1 MMKKTIRMTLSLVLV
16 LVLGATMLV
25 ACNKDKGE
33 ETPETHTYSTTWS
46 HDASEHWHQ
55 CTQEG
60 HTDVADK
67 AAHTYDND
75 ADTTCNVCG
84 YVRAAH
90 THAASAEW
98 SKDATNHWHECTV
111 SGCNEQLDK
120 AAHTWD
126 EGTVTTKATFT
137 SDGEK
142 TYTCTVC
149 EKTKTETVTMEYIDV
164 NFVKSDAEVQTKVR
178 FTVAEAGTYYFRYEV
193 QDCGFANGYYW
204 INMNKVDGTLQQTDT
219 NHAQAK
225 IYDANKQL
233 VKEGLQT
240 QAAGQF
246 MAVSDEDA
254 QTRKGLMDNGVK
266 YLEMPFVTP
275 GEYEMIVTHFAGNNF
290 TALDYSNGT
299 FSKTNVTWW
308 DNTYKYCSITLT
320 DDILN
325 GDIDYGQ
332 DVQLNA
338 SPATGLTW
346 QFVDADGNPV
356 EKKDGDTDTYYS
368 TPAAGTYY
376 IVIYSATKQ
385 TGVTVSASLC

>member
-1 MMKKTIRMTLSLVLV
+1 MMKKRLLTIILSLVAV
-16 LVLGATMLV
+16 LCLTFALSACGEKKTECEKNGHSFSTEWLNDAT
-25 ACNKDKGE
+25 D
-33 ETPETHTYSTTWS
+33 
-46 HDASEHWHQ
+46 HWHK
-55 CTQEG
+55 CANCNE
-60 HTDVADK
+60 VSDK
-67 AAHTYDND
+67 AAHVYDND
-75 ADTTCNVCG
+75 VDATCNTCG
-84 YVRAAH
+84 YERAAH
-90 THAASAEW
+90 TAHTAGTVWEN
-98 SKDATNHWHECTV
+98 DETNHWRECTA
-111 SGCNEQLDK
+111 SGCEEKLDT
-120 AAHTWD
+120 AAHTWNAG
-126 EGTVTTKATFT
+126 EITTPATFT
-137 SDGEK
+137 SDGVK

-149 EKTKTETVTMEYIDV
+149 EKAKTETVTMEYIDV

-240 QAAGQF
+240 QGAGQF
-246 MAVSDEDA
+246 MAVRDEDDT

-275 GEYEMIVTHFAGNNF
+275 GEYEMIVTHYAGF
-290 TALDYSNGT
+290 TALDYSDGS
-299 FSKTNVTWW
+299 FSKTNVTLW
-308 DNTYKYCSITLT
+308 DNTYKYYSITLT
-320 DDILN
+320 DDILH
-325 GDIDYGQ
+325 GDKNYGQ
-332 DVQLNA
+332 DLQLNA

-356 EKKDGDTDTYYS
+356 EKKEGDTDTYYS

>member
-1 MMKKTIRMTLSLVLV
+1 MKKTIRMILSLVLV
-16 LVLGATMLV
+16 LVLGVALLV
-25 ACNKDKGE
+25 ACNNKGGE
-33 ETPETHTYSTTWS
+33 EPETHTYSATWS
-46 HDASEHWHQ
+46 NDASEHWHQ
-55 CTQEG
+55 CTQDG

-67 AAHTYDND
+67 AAHTWN
-75 ADTTCNVCG
+75 
-84 YVRAAH
+84 
-90 THAASAEW
+90 
-98 SKDATNHWHECTV
+98 
-111 SGCNEQLDK
+111 
-120 AAHTWD
+120 
-126 EGTVTTKATFT
+126 EGTITTEATFT
-137 SDGEK
+137 RDGEK

-149 EKTKTETVTMEYIDV
+149 QKTKKETVTMEYIDV

-178 FTVAEAGTYYFRYEV
+178 FTVAASGTYYFRYEV

-246 MAVSDEDA
+246 MAVCDEDDA

-275 GEYEMIVTHFAGNNF
+275 GEYEMIVTHFAEIDF
-290 TALDYSNGT
+290 TALDYSDGS
-299 FSKTNVTWW
+299 FSKANVTLW
-308 DNTYKYCSITLT
+308 NGSYKYYSITLT
-320 DDILN
+320 DEMLHGTVN
-325 GDIDYGQ
+325 YGQ
-332 DVQLNA
+332 DLQLNA

-346 QFVDADGNPV
+346 QFVDANGNPV
-356 EKKDGDTDTYYS
+356 EKQDGDSDIYYS
-368 TPAAGTYY
+368 SLSAGTYY
-376 IVIYSATKQ
+376 IVIYSETKQ

>member
-1 MMKKTIRMTLSLVLV
+1 MKKRLLTILLSLVA
-16 LVLGATMLV
+16 ATCLTFALS
-25 ACNKDKGE
+25 ACGE
-33 ETPETHTYSTTWS
+33 KKTECEKNGHSFSTEWLN
-46 HDASEHWHQ
+46 DATDHWHK
-55 CTQEG
+55 CANCNE
-60 HTDVADK
+60 VSDK
-67 AAHTYDND
+67 AAHVYDND
-75 ADTTCNVCG
+75 VDATCNTCG
-84 YVRAAH
+84 YERAAH
-90 THAASAEW
+90 TAHTAGTVWEN
-98 SKDATNHWHECTV
+98 DETNHWHVCTA
-111 SGCNEQLDK
+111 SGCEEKLDT
-120 AAHTWD
+120 AAHTWNAG
-126 EGTVTTKATFT
+126 EITTPATFT
-137 SDGEK
+137 SDGVK

-149 EKTKTETVTMEYIDV
+149 EKAKTETVTMEYIDV

-275 GEYEMIVTHFAGNNF
+275 GEYEMIVTHFAEIDF
-290 TALDYSNGT
+290 TALDYSDGS
-299 FSKTNVTWW
+299 FSKTNVTLW
-308 DNTYKYCSITLT
+308 DNSYKYYSITLT
-320 DDILN
+320 DDILH
-325 GDIDYGQ
+325 GDINYGQ
-332 DVQLNA
+332 DLQLNA

-356 EKKDGDTDTYYS
+356 EKKEGDTDTYYS

-385 TGVTVSASLC
+385 TGVTVSARLC

>member
-1 MMKKTIRMTLSLVLV
+1 MMKKTIRMILSLVLV

-33 ETPETHTYSTTWS
+33 ETPETHTYSQTWS
-46 HDASEHWHQ
+46 YDSSEHWHQ
-55 CTQEG
+55 CTLDG

-299 FSKTNVTWW
+299 FSKTNVTLW
-308 DNTYKYCSITLT
+308 DNTYKYYSITLT
-320 DDILN
+320 DDILH
-325 GDIDYGQ
+325 GDYGH
-332 DVQLNA
+332 DLQLDA

>member
-1 MMKKTIRMTLSLVLV
+1 MKKSIRAILSVVFV

-33 ETPETHTYSTTWS
+33 ETPETHTYSQTWS
-46 HDASEHWHQ
+46 YDSSEHWHQ
-55 CTQEG
+55 CTLDG

-84 YVRAAH
+84 YERPAH
-90 THAASAEW
+90 DHAAIAW
-98 SKDATNHWHECTV
+98 SSDATYHWHDCTV
-111 SGCNEQLDK
+111 SGCGEQFDK
-120 AAHTWD
+120 AEHVWD
-126 EGTVTTKATFT
+126 EGTVTTPATFT

-240 QAAGQF
+240 QAPGQF
-246 MAVSDEDA
+246 MAVRDEDA

-290 TALDYSNGT
+290 TALDYSGGS
-299 FSKTNVTWW
+299 FSKTNVTLW
-308 DNTYKYCSITLT
+308 DNTYKYYSITLT
-320 DDILN
+320 DDILH

-332 DVQLNA
+332 DLQLNA

-356 EKKDGDTDTYYS
+356 EKKEGDTDTYYS

>member
-1 MMKKTIRMTLSLVLV
+1 MKKSIRAILSVVFV

-33 ETPETHTYSTTWS
+33 ETPETHTYSQTWS
-46 HDASEHWHQ
+46 YDSSEHWHQ
-55 CTQEG
+55 CTLDG
-60 HTDVADK
+60 HTDVA
-67 AAHTYDND
+67 
-75 ADTTCNVCG
+75 
-84 YVRAAH
+84 
-90 THAASAEW
+90 
-98 SKDATNHWHECTV
+98 
-111 SGCNEQLDK
+111 DK

-240 QAAGQF
+240 QGPGQF
-246 MAVSDEDA
+246 MAVSDENA

-299 FSKTNVTWW
+299 FSKTNVTLW
-308 DNTYKYCSITLT
+308 DNTYKYYSITLT
-320 DDILN
+320 DDILH
-325 GDIDYGQ
+325 GDYGH
-332 DVQLNA
+332 DLQLDA

-356 EKKDGDTDTYYS
+356 EKKEGDTDTYYS

>member
-1 MMKKTIRMTLSLVLV
+1 MKKRLLTILLSLVA
-16 LVLGATMLV
+16 ATCLTFALT
-25 ACNKDKGE
+25 ACGGNKTECEKNGHSFATE
-33 ETPETHTYSTTWS
+33 WLN
-46 HDASEHWHQ
+46 DATDHWHK
-55 CTQEG
+55 CANCNE
-60 HTDVADK
+60 VSDK
-67 AAHTYDND
+67 AAHVYDND
-75 ADTTCNVCG
+75 VDATCNTCG
-84 YVRAAH
+84 YERAAH
-90 THAASAEW
+90 TAHTAGTVWEN
-98 SKDATNHWHECTV
+98 DETNHWHVCTA
-111 SGCNEQLDK
+111 SGCEEKLDT
-120 AAHTWD
+120 AAHTWNAG
-126 EGTVTTKATFT
+126 EITTPATFT
-137 SDGEK
+137 SDGVK

-149 EKTKTETVTMEYIDV
+149 EKAKTETVTMEYIDV

-225 IYDANKQL
+225 IYGANKQL

-275 GEYEMIVTHFAGNNF
+275 GEYEMIVTHFAGNF
-290 TALDYSNGT
+290 TALDYSDGS
-299 FSKTNVTWW
+299 FSKTNVTLW
-308 DNTYKYCSITLT
+308 DNSYKYYSITLT
-320 DDILN
+320 DDILH
-325 GDIDYGQ
+325 GDYGH
-332 DVQLNA
+332 DLQLDA

-356 EKKDGDTDTYYS
+356 EKKEGDTDTYYS

>member
-1 MMKKTIRMTLSLVLV
+1 MKKTIRMILSLVLV
-16 LVLGATMLV
+16 LVLGAALLV
-25 ACNKDKGE
+25 ACNNKGGE
-33 ETPETHTYSTTWS
+33 EPETHTYSATWS
-46 HDASEHWHQ
+46 NDASEHWHQ
-55 CTQEG
+55 CTQDG

-84 YVRAAH
+84 YERPAH
-90 THAASAEW
+90 DHAATAW
-98 SKDATNHWHECTV
+98 SSDATYHWHDCTV
-111 SGCNEQLDK
+111 SGCGEQFDK
-120 AAHTWD
+120 AEHTWN
-126 EGTVTTKATFT
+126 EGTITTDATFT
-137 SDGEK
+137 IDGEK

-149 EKTKTETVTMEYIDV
+149 QKTKTETVTMEYIDV
-164 NFVKSDAEVQTKVR
+164 NFAKSDAEVQTKVR
-178 FTVAEAGTYYFRYEV
+178 FTVTEAGTYYFRYEV

-275 GEYEMIVTHFAGNNF
+275 GEYEMIVTHYAGNCS
-290 TALDYSNGT
+290 TALEYNNGI
-299 FSKTNVTWW
+299 FSKANVVLW
-308 DNTYKYCSITLT
+308 NGSYSYFKLTLT
-320 DDILN
+320 DDILHGIVN
-325 GDIDYGQ
+325 YGQ
-332 DVQLNA
+332 DLQLNA

-356 EKKDGDTDTYYS
+356 EKQDGDNDIYYS
-368 TPAAGTYY
+368 SLSAGTYY
-376 IVIYSATKQ
+376 IVIYSETKQ

>member
-1 MMKKTIRMTLSLVLV
+1 MKKTIRMILSLVLV
-16 LVLGATMLV
+16 LVLGAALLV
-25 ACNKDKGE
+25 ACNNKGGE
-33 ETPETHTYSTTWS
+33 EPETHTYSTTWS
-46 HDASEHWHQ
+46 HDASEHWRQ
-55 CTQEG
+55 CTQDG

-84 YVRAAH
+84 YERPAH
-90 THAASAEW
+90 DHAATAW
-98 SKDATNHWHECTV
+98 SSDATYHWHDCTV
-111 SGCNEQLDK
+111 SGCGEQFDK
-120 AAHTWD
+120 AEHVWD
-126 EGTVTTKATFT
+126 EGTVTTPATFT

-149 EKTKTETVTMEYIDV
+149 QKTKKETVTMEYIDV

-178 FTVAEAGTYYFRYEV
+178 FTVAASGTYYFRYEV

-204 INMNKVDGTLQQTDT
+204 INMKKVDGTLQQTDT

-275 GEYEMIVTHFAGNNF
+275 GEYEMIVTHFAEIDF
-290 TALDYSNGT
+290 TALDYSDGS
-299 FSKTNVTWW
+299 FSKANVTLW
-308 DNTYKYCSITLT
+308 NGSYKYYSITLT
-320 DDILN
+320 DEMLH
-325 GDIDYGQ
+325 GDINYGQ
-332 DVQLNA
+332 DLQLNA

-346 QFVDADGNPV
+346 QFVDANGNPV
-356 EKKDGDTDTYYS
+356 EKQDGDSDIYYS
-368 TPAAGTYY
+368 SLSAGTYY
-376 IVIYSATKQ
+376 IVIYSETKQ

>member
-1 MMKKTIRMTLSLVLV
+1 MKKRLLTILLSLVA
-16 LVLGATMLV
+16 ATCLTFALT
-25 ACNKDKGE
+25 ACGGNKTECEKNGHSFATE
-33 ETPETHTYSTTWS
+33 WLN
-46 HDASEHWHQ
+46 DATDHWHK
-55 CTQEG
+55 CANCNE
-60 HTDVADK
+60 VSDK
-67 AAHTYDND
+67 AAHVYDND
-75 ADTTCNVCG
+75 VDATCNTCG
-84 YVRAAH
+84 YERAAH
-90 THAASAEW
+90 TAHTAGTVWEN
-98 SKDATNHWHECTV
+98 DETNHWHVCTA
-111 SGCNEQLDK
+111 SGCEEKLDT
-120 AAHTWD
+120 AAHTWNAG
-126 EGTVTTKATFT
+126 EITTPATFT
-137 SDGEK
+137 SDGVK

-149 EKTKTETVTMEYIDV
+149 EKAKTETVTMEYIDV

-275 GEYEMIVTHFAGNNF
+275 GEYEMIVTHFAEIDF
-290 TALDYSNGT
+290 TALDYSDGS
-299 FSKTNVTWW
+299 FSKTNVTLW
-308 DNTYKYCSITLT
+308 DNTYKYYSITLT
-320 DDILN
+320 DDILH

-332 DVQLNA
+332 DLQLNA

-356 EKKDGDTDTYYS
+356 EKKEGDTDTYYS

>member
-1 MMKKTIRMTLSLVLV
+1 MKKRLLTILLSLVA
-16 LVLGATMLV
+16 ATCLTFALT
-25 ACNKDKGE
+25 ACGGNKTECEKNGHSFATEWTSD
-33 ETPETHTYSTTWS
+33 TT
-46 HDASEHWHQ
+46 DHWHK
-55 CTQEG
+55 CANCNE
-60 HTDVADK
+60 VSDK
-67 AAHTYDND
+67 AAHVYDND
-75 ADTTCNVCG
+75 VDATCNTCG
-84 YVRAAH
+84 YERAAH
-90 THAASAEW
+90 TAHTAGTVWEN
-98 SKDATNHWHECTV
+98 DETNHWHVCTA
-111 SGCNEQLDK
+111 SGCEEKLDT
-120 AAHTWD
+120 AAHTWNAG
-126 EGTVTTKATFT
+126 EITTPATFT
-137 SDGEK
+137 SDGVK
-142 TYTCTVC
+142 TYTCNVC

-246 MAVSDEDA
+246 MAVSNEDA

-275 GEYEMIVTHFAGNNF
+275 GEYEMIVTHFAEIDF
-290 TALDYSNGT
+290 TALDYSDGS
-299 FSKTNVTWW
+299 FSKTNVTLW
-308 DNTYKYCSITLT
+308 DNTYKYYSITLT
-320 DDILN
+320 DDILH
-325 GDIDYGQ
+325 GDIAYGQ
-332 DVQLNA
+332 DLQLNA

-356 EKKDGDTDTYYS
+356 EKKEGDTDTYYS

>member
-1 MMKKTIRMTLSLVLV
+1 MKKSIRAILSVVFV
-16 LVLGATMLV
+16 LVLGAALLV

-33 ETPETHTYSTTWS
+33 ETPETHTYSQTWLYDS
-46 HDASEHWHQ
+46 SEHWHQ
-55 CTQEG
+55 CTLDG

-67 AAHTYDND
+67 AEHTYDND

-84 YVRAAH
+84 YERPAH
-90 THAASAEW
+90 DHAAIAW
-98 SKDATNHWHECTV
+98 SSDATYHWHDCTV
-111 SGCNEQLDK
+111 SGCGEQFDK
-120 AAHTWD
+120 AEHVWD
-126 EGTVTTKATFT
+126 EGTVTTPATFT

-240 QAAGQF
+240 QAPGQF
-246 MAVSDEDA
+246 MAVRDEDA

-290 TALDYSNGT
+290 TALDYSGGS
-299 FSKTNVTWW
+299 FSKTNVTLW
-308 DNTYKYCSITLT
+308 DNTYKYYSITLT
-320 DDILN
+320 DDILH
-325 GDIDYGQ
+325 GEIDYGQ
-332 DVQLNA
+332 DLQLNA

-356 EKKDGDTDTYYS
+356 EKKEGDTDTYYS

>member
-1 MMKKTIRMTLSLVLV
+1 MKKTIRMILSVVLV
-16 LVLGATMLV
+16 LVLGAALLV
-25 ACNKDKGE
+25 ACNNKGGE
-33 ETPETHTYSTTWS
+33 EPETHTYSTTWS

-55 CTQEG
+55 CTQDG

-84 YVRAAH
+84 YERPAH
-90 THAASAEW
+90 DHAATAW
-98 SKDATNHWHECTV
+98 SSDATYHWHDCTV
-111 SGCNEQLDK
+111 SGCGEQFDK
-120 AAHTWD
+120 AAHIWD
-126 EGTVTTKATFT
+126 EGTITTEATFT

-149 EKTKTETVTMEYIDV
+149 QKTKTETVTMEYIDV

-254 QTRKGLMDNGVK
+254 QTLKGLMDNGVK

-275 GEYEMIVTHFAGNNF
+275 GEYEMIVTHFAEIDF
-290 TALDYSNGT
+290 TALDYSDGS
-299 FSKTNVTWW
+299 FSKTNVTLW
-308 DNTYKYCSITLT
+308 DNSYKYYSITLT
-320 DDILN
+320 DDILH

-332 DVQLNA
+332 DLQLNA
-338 SPATGLTW
+338 SPATGLIW

-356 EKKDGDTDTYYS
+356 EKKEGDTDTYYS

>member
-1 MMKKTIRMTLSLVLV
+1 MKKSIRAILSVVFV

-33 ETPETHTYSTTWS
+33 ETPETHTYSQTWS
-46 HDASEHWHQ
+46 YDSSEHWHQ
-55 CTQEG
+55 CTLDG

-67 AAHTYDND
+67 AEHTYDND

-299 FSKTNVTWW
+299 FSKTNVTLW
-308 DNTYKYCSITLT
+308 DNTYKYYSITLT
-320 DDILN
+320 DDILH
-325 GDIDYGQ
+325 GDYGH
-332 DVQLNA
+332 DLQLDA

>member
-1 MMKKTIRMTLSLVLV
+1 MKKSIRAILSVVFV

-55 CTQEG
+55 CTLDG

-266 YLEMPFVTP
+266 YLEMTFVTP

-299 FSKTNVTWW
+299 FSKTNVTLW
-308 DNTYKYCSITLT
+308 DNTYKYYSITLT
-320 DDILN
+320 DDILH
-325 GDIDYGQ
+325 GDYGH
-332 DVQLNA
+332 DLQLDA

>member
-1 MMKKTIRMTLSLVLV
+1 MMKKTIRMILSLVLV

-33 ETPETHTYSTTWS
+33 ETPETHTYSTIWS

-55 CTQEG
+55 CTLDG
-60 HTDVADK
+60 HTDVA
-67 AAHTYDND
+67 
-75 ADTTCNVCG
+75 
-84 YVRAAH
+84 
-90 THAASAEW
+90 
-98 SKDATNHWHECTV
+98 
-111 SGCNEQLDK
+111 DK

-240 QAAGQF
+240 QAPGQF
-246 MAVSDEDA
+246 MAVRDEDA

-299 FSKTNVTWW
+299 FSKTNVMLW
-308 DNTYKYCSITLT
+308 DNTYKYYSITLT
-320 DDILN
+320 DDILH
-325 GDIDYGQ
+325 GDINYGQ
-332 DVQLNA
+332 NLQLDA

-356 EKKDGDTDTYYS
+356 EKKEGDTDTYYS

>member
-1 MMKKTIRMTLSLVLV
+1 MKKSIRAILSVVFV

-126 EGTVTTKATFT
+126 EGTVTTPATFT
-137 SDGEK
+137 SDGVK

-149 EKTKTETVTMEYIDV
+149 EKAKTETVTMEYIDV

-240 QAAGQF
+240 SGAGQF
-246 MAVSDEDA
+246 MAVDNEDA

-275 GEYEMIVTHFAGNNF
+275 GEYEMIVTHFAGNF
-290 TALDYSNGT
+290 TALDYSDGT
-299 FSKTNVTWW
+299 FSKTNVTLW
-308 DNTYKYCSITLT
+308 DNSYKYYSITLT
-320 DDILN
+320 DDILH

-332 DVQLNA
+332 NLQLNA

-346 QFVDADGNPV
+346 QLVDADGNPV
-356 EKKDGDTDTYYS
+356 EKKEGDTDTYYS

>member
-1 MMKKTIRMTLSLVLV
+1 MKKRLLTILLSLVA
-16 LVLGATMLV
+16 ATCLTFALS
-25 ACNKDKGE
+25 ACGE
-33 ETPETHTYSTTWS
+33 KKTECEKNGHSFSTEWLN
-46 HDASEHWHQ
+46 DATDHWHK
-55 CTQEG
+55 CANCNE
-60 HTDVADK
+60 VSDK
-67 AAHTYDND
+67 AAHVYDND
-75 ADTTCNVCG
+75 VDATCNTCG
-84 YVRAAH
+84 YERAAH
-90 THAASAEW
+90 TAHTAGTVWEN
-98 SKDATNHWHECTV
+98 DETNHWHVCTA
-111 SGCNEQLDK
+111 SGCEEKLDT
-120 AAHTWD
+120 AAHTWNAG
-126 EGTVTTKATFT
+126 EITTPATFT
-137 SDGEK
+137 SDGVK

-149 EKTKTETVTMEYIDV
+149 EKAKTETVTMEYIDV

-246 MAVSDEDA
+246 MAVDEDDA

-275 GEYEMIVTHFAGNNF
+275 GEYEMIVTHFAEINF
-290 TALDYSNGT
+290 TALDYSDGS
-299 FSKTNVTWW
+299 FSKTNVTLW
-308 DNTYKYCSITLT
+308 DNSYKYYSITLT
-320 DDILN
+320 DEMLA
-325 GDIDYGQ
+325 GGYYGT
-332 DVQLNA
+332 DLQLDA
-338 SPATGLTW
+338 SPTTGLIW

-356 EKKDGDTDTYYS
+356 EKKEGDTDTYYS

-385 TGVTVSASLC
+385 TGVTVSARLC

>member
-1 MMKKTIRMTLSLVLV
+1 
-16 LVLGATMLV
+16 MLV

-67 AAHTYDND
+67 AEHTYDND

-246 MAVSDEDA
+246 MAVRNEDA

-275 GEYEMIVTHFAGNNF
+275 GEYEMIVTHFAENNF
-290 TALDYSNGT
+290 TALDYSGGS
-299 FSKTNVTWW
+299 FSKTNVTLW
-308 DNTYKYCSITLT
+308 DNTYKYYSITLT
-320 DDILN
+320 DDILH
-325 GDIDYGQ
+325 GDTDYGQ
-332 DVQLNA
+332 DLQLYA
-338 SPATGLTW
+338 SPATGLIW

-356 EKKDGDTDTYYS
+356 EKKEGDTDTYYS

>member
-1 MMKKTIRMTLSLVLV
+1 MKKRLLTILLSLVA
-16 LVLGATMLV
+16 ATCLTFALT
-25 ACNKDKGE
+25 ACGGKKTECEKNGHSFATE
-33 ETPETHTYSTTWS
+33 WLN
-46 HDASEHWHQ
+46 DATDHWHK
-55 CTQEG
+55 CANCNE
-60 HTDVADK
+60 VSDK
-67 AAHTYDND
+67 AAHVYDND
-75 ADTTCNVCG
+75 VDATCNTCG
-84 YVRAAH
+84 YERAAH
-90 THAASAEW
+90 TAHTAGTVWEN
-98 SKDATNHWHECTV
+98 DETNHWHVCTA
-111 SGCNEQLDK
+111 SGCEEKLDT
-120 AAHTWD
+120 AAHTWNAG
-126 EGTVTTKATFT
+126 EITTPATFT
-137 SDGEK
+137 SDGVK

-149 EKTKTETVTMEYIDV
+149 EKAKTETVTMEYIDV

-275 GEYEMIVTHFAGNNF
+275 GEYEMIVTHFAEIDF
-290 TALDYSNGT
+290 TALDYSDGS
-299 FSKTNVTWW
+299 FSKTNETLW
-308 DNTYKYCSITLT
+308 DNSYKYYSITLT
-320 DDILN
+320 DDILH
-325 GDIDYGQ
+325 GDINYGQ
-332 DVQLNA
+332 DLQLNA

-356 EKKDGDTDTYYS
+356 EKKEDDTDTYYS

>member
-1 MMKKTIRMTLSLVLV
+1 MKKRLLTILLSLVA
-16 LVLGATMLV
+16 ATCLTFALS
-25 ACNKDKGE
+25 ACGE
-33 ETPETHTYSTTWS
+33 KKTECEKNGHSFATEWTS
-46 HDASEHWHQ
+46 DATDHWHK
-55 CTQEG
+55 CANCNE
-60 HTDVADK
+60 VSDK
-67 AAHTYDND
+67 AAHVYDND
-75 ADTTCNVCG
+75 VDATCNTCG
-84 YVRAAH
+84 YERAAH
-90 THAASAEW
+90 TAHTAGTVWEN
-98 SKDATNHWHECTV
+98 DETNHWHVCTA
-111 SGCNEQLDK
+111 SGCEEKLDT
-120 AAHTWD
+120 AAHTWNAG
-126 EGTVTTKATFT
+126 EITTPATFT
-137 SDGEK
+137 SDGVK

-149 EKTKTETVTMEYIDV
+149 EKAKTETVTMEYIDV

-275 GEYEMIVTHFAGNNF
+275 GEYEMIVTHYAGNCS
-290 TALDYSNGT
+290 TALVYSDGS
-299 FSKTNVTWW
+299 FSKTHVTLW
-308 DNTYKYCSITLT
+308 DNSYKYYSITLT
-320 DDILN
+320 DDILHGTDN
-325 GDIDYGQ
+325 YGQ
-332 DVQLNA
+332 DLQLNA

-356 EKKDGDTDTYYS
+356 EKKEGDTDTYYS

-376 IVIYSATKQ
+376 IVIYSETKQ
-385 TGVTVSASLC
+385 TGVTVSARLC

>member
-1 MMKKTIRMTLSLVLV
+1 MKKSIRAILSVVFV

-33 ETPETHTYSTTWS
+33 ETPETHTYSQTWS
-46 HDASEHWHQ
+46 YDSSEHWHQ
-55 CTQEG
+55 CTLDG

-67 AAHTYDND
+67 AEHTYYND

-84 YVRAAH
+84 YERPAH
-90 THAASAEW
+90 DHAAIAW
-98 SKDATNHWHECTV
+98 SSDATYHWHDCTV
-111 SGCNEQLDK
+111 SGCGEQFDK
-120 AAHTWD
+120 AEHVWD
-126 EGTVTTKATFT
+126 EGTVTTPATFT

-233 VKEGLQT
+233 VKEDLQT
-240 QAAGQF
+240 QAPGQF
-246 MAVSDEDA
+246 MAVRDEDA

-290 TALDYSNGT
+290 TALDYSDGS
-299 FSKTNVTWW
+299 FSKTNVTLW
-308 DNTYKYCSITLT
+308 DNTYKYYSITLT
-320 DDILN
+320 DDILH

-332 DVQLNA
+332 DLQLNA

-356 EKKDGDTDTYYS
+356 EKKEGDTDTYYS

>member
-1 MMKKTIRMTLSLVLV
+1 MKKSIRAILSVVFV

-33 ETPETHTYSTTWS
+33 ETPETHTYSQTWS
-46 HDASEHWHQ
+46 YDSSEHWHQ
-55 CTQEG
+55 CTLDG

-84 YVRAAH
+84 YERPAH
-90 THAASAEW
+90 DHAATDW
-98 SKDATNHWHECTV
+98 SSDATYHWHDCTV
-111 SGCNEQLDK
+111 SGCGEQFDK
-120 AAHTWD
+120 AEHVWD
-126 EGTVTTKATFT
+126 EGTVTTPATFT

-240 QAAGQF
+240 QGPGQF
-246 MAVSDEDA
+246 MAVRDEDA

-290 TALDYSNGT
+290 TALDYSGGS
-299 FSKTNVTWW
+299 FSKTNVTLW
-308 DNTYKYCSITLT
+308 DNTYKYYSITLT
-320 DDILN
+320 DDILH

-332 DVQLNA
+332 DLQLNA

-356 EKKDGDTDTYYS
+356 EKKEGDTDTYYS

>member
-1 MMKKTIRMTLSLVLV
+1 MKKRLLTILLSLVA
-16 LVLGATMLV
+16 ATCLTFALT
-25 ACNKDKGE
+25 ACGGNKTECEKNG
-33 ETPETHTYSTTWS
+33 HSFSTEWLN
-46 HDASEHWHQ
+46 DATDHWHK
-55 CTQEG
+55 CANCNE
-60 HTDVADK
+60 VSDK
-67 AAHTYDND
+67 AVHVYDND
-75 ADTTCNVCG
+75 VDATCNTCG
-84 YVRAAH
+84 YERAAH
-90 THAASAEW
+90 TAHTAGTVWEN
-98 SKDATNHWHECTV
+98 DETNHWHVCTA
-111 SGCNEQLDK
+111 SGCEEKLDT
-120 AAHTWD
+120 AAHTWNAG
-126 EGTVTTKATFT
+126 EITTPATFT
-137 SDGEK
+137 SDGVK
-142 TYTCTVC
+142 TYTCNVC

-246 MAVSDEDA
+246 MAVSNEDA

-275 GEYEMIVTHFAGNNF
+275 GEYEMIVTHFAEIDF
-290 TALDYSNGT
+290 TALDYSDGS
-299 FSKTNVTWW
+299 FSKTNVTLW
-308 DNTYKYCSITLT
+308 DNTYKYYSITLT

-325 GDIDYGQ
+325 GDINYGQ
-332 DVQLNA
+332 DLLLNA

>member
-1 MMKKTIRMTLSLVLV
+1 MKKRLLTIILSLVA
-16 LVLGATMLV
+16 ATCLTFALS
-25 ACNKDKGE
+25 ACGEKKTECEKKGHSFSNE
-33 ETPETHTYSTTWS
+33 WLN
-46 HDASEHWHQ
+46 DATDHWHK
-55 CTQEG
+55 CANCSE
-60 HTDVADK
+60 VSDK
-67 AAHTYDND
+67 AAHVYDND
-75 ADTTCNVCG
+75 VDATCNTCG
-84 YVRAAH
+84 YERAAH
-90 THAASAEW
+90 TAHTAGTVWEN
-98 SKDATNHWHECTV
+98 DETNHWHVCTA
-111 SGCNEQLDK
+111 SGCEEKLDT
-120 AAHTWD
+120 AAHTWNAG
-126 EGTVTTKATFT
+126 EITTPATFT

-149 EKTKTETVTMEYIDV
+149 EKAKTETVTMEYIDV

-299 FSKTNVTWW
+299 FSKTNVTLW
-308 DNTYKYCSITLT
+308 DNTYKYYSITLT
-320 DDILN
+320 DDILH
-325 GDIDYGQ
+325 GDYGH
-332 DVQLNA
+332 DLQLDA

-356 EKKDGDTDTYYS
+356 EKKEGDTDTYYS

>member
-1 MMKKTIRMTLSLVLV
+1 MKKSIRAILSVVFV

-33 ETPETHTYSTTWS
+33 ETPETHTYSQTWS
-46 HDASEHWHQ
+46 YDSSEHWHQ
-55 CTQEG
+55 CTLDG

-84 YVRAAH
+84 YERPAH
-90 THAASAEW
+90 DHAATAW
-98 SKDATNHWHECTV
+98 SSDATYHWHDCTV
-111 SGCNEQLDK
+111 SGCGEQFDK
-120 AAHTWD
+120 AEHVWD
-126 EGTVTTKATFT
+126 EGTVTTPATFT

-178 FTVAEAGTYYFRYEV
+178 FTVAETGTYYFRYEV

-240 QAAGQF
+240 QAPGQF
-246 MAVSDEDA
+246 MAVRDEDA

-290 TALDYSNGT
+290 TALDYSDGS
-299 FSKTNVTWW
+299 FSKTNVTLW
-308 DNTYKYCSITLT
+308 DNTYKYYSITLT
-320 DDILN
+320 DDILH
-325 GDIDYGQ
+325 GEIDYGQ
-332 DVQLNA
+332 DLQLNA

-356 EKKDGDTDTYYS
+356 EKKEGDTDTYYS

>member
-1 MMKKTIRMTLSLVLV
+1 MKKRLLTILLSLVA
-16 LVLGATMLV
+16 ATCLTFALT
-25 ACNKDKGE
+25 ACGE
-33 ETPETHTYSTTWS
+33 KKTECEKNGHSFSTEWLN
-46 HDASEHWHQ
+46 DATDHWHK
-55 CTQEG
+55 CANCNE
-60 HTDVADK
+60 VSDK
-67 AAHTYDND
+67 AAHVYDND
-75 ADTTCNVCG
+75 VDATCNTCG
-84 YVRAAH
+84 YERAAH
-90 THAASAEW
+90 TAHTAGTVWEN
-98 SKDATNHWHECTV
+98 DETNHWHVCTA
-111 SGCNEQLDK
+111 SGCEEKLDT
-120 AAHTWD
+120 AAHTWNAG
-126 EGTVTTKATFT
+126 EITTPATFT
-137 SDGEK
+137 SDGVK

-149 EKTKTETVTMEYIDV
+149 EKAKTETVTMEYIDV

-246 MAVSDEDA
+246 MAVSDEDP

-299 FSKTNVTWW
+299 FSKTNVTLW
-308 DNTYKYCSITLT
+308 DNTYKYYSITLT
-320 DDILN
+320 DDILH
-325 GDIDYGQ
+325 GDTDYGQ
-332 DVQLNA
+332 DLQLNA
-338 SPATGLTW
+338 SPATGLIW

-356 EKKDGDTDTYYS
+356 EKKEGDTDTYYS

>member
-1 MMKKTIRMTLSLVLV
+1 MKKRLLTILLSLVA
-16 LVLGATMLV
+16 ATCLTFALS
-25 ACNKDKGE
+25 ACGE
-33 ETPETHTYSTTWS
+33 KKTECEKNGHSFATEWLN
-46 HDASEHWHQ
+46 DATDHWHK
-55 CTQEG
+55 CANCNE
-60 HTDVADK
+60 VSDK
-67 AAHTYDND
+67 AAHVYDND
-75 ADTTCNVCG
+75 VDATCNTCG
-84 YVRAAH
+84 YERAAH
-90 THAASAEW
+90 TAHTAGTVWEN
-98 SKDATNHWHECTV
+98 DETNHWHVCTA
-111 SGCNEQLDK
+111 SGCEEKLDT
-120 AAHTWD
+120 AAHTWNAG
-126 EGTVTTKATFT
+126 EITTPATFT
-137 SDGEK
+137 SDGVK

-149 EKTKTETVTMEYIDV
+149 EKAKTETVTMEYIDV

-225 IYDANKQL
+225 IYGANKQL

-275 GEYEMIVTHFAGNNF
+275 GEYEMIVTHFAEINF
-290 TALDYSNGT
+290 TALDYSDGS
-299 FSKTNVTWW
+299 FSKTNVTLW
-308 DNTYKYCSITLT
+308 DNSYKYYSITLT
-320 DDILN
+320 DEMLA
-325 GDIDYGQ
+325 GGYYGT
-332 DVQLNA
+332 DLQLDA
-338 SPATGLTW
+338 SPATGLIW

-356 EKKDGDTDTYYS
+356 EKKEGDTDTYYS

>member
-1 MMKKTIRMTLSLVLV
+1 MKKSIRAILSVVFV
-16 LVLGATMLV
+16 LVLGAALLV

-33 ETPETHTYSTTWS
+33 ETPETHTYSQTWS
-46 HDASEHWHQ
+46 YDSSEHWHQ
-55 CTQEG
+55 CTQDG

-67 AAHTYDND
+67 AEHTYDND

-84 YVRAAH
+84 YERPAH
-90 THAASAEW
+90 DHAATDW
-98 SKDATNHWHECTV
+98 SSDATYHWHDCTV
-111 SGCNEQLDK
+111 SGCGEQFDK
-120 AAHTWD
+120 AEHVWD
-126 EGTVTTKATFT
+126 EGTVTTPATFT

-240 QAAGQF
+240 QGPGQF
-246 MAVSDEDA
+246 MAVRDEDA

-290 TALDYSNGT
+290 TALDYSGGS
-299 FSKTNVTWW
+299 FSKTNVTLW
-308 DNTYKYCSITLT
+308 DNTYKYYSITLT
-320 DDILN
+320 DDILH

-332 DVQLNA
+332 DLQLNA

-356 EKKDGDTDTYYS
+356 EKKEGDTDTYYS

>member
-1 MMKKTIRMTLSLVLV
+1 MKKTIRMILSVVFV

-33 ETPETHTYSTTWS
+33 ETPETHTYSQTWS
-46 HDASEHWHQ
+46 YDSSEHWHQ
-55 CTQEG
+55 CTLDG

-67 AAHTYDND
+67 AEHTYDND

-84 YVRAAH
+84 YERPAH
-90 THAASAEW
+90 DHAATAW
-98 SKDATNHWHECTV
+98 SSDATYHWHDCTV
-111 SGCNEQLDK
+111 SGCGEQFDK
-120 AAHTWD
+120 AEHVWD
-126 EGTVTTKATFT
+126 EGTVTTPATFT

-246 MAVSDEDA
+246 MAVSNEDA

-290 TALDYSNGT
+290 TALDYSGGS
-299 FSKTNVTWW
+299 FSKTNVTLW
-308 DNTYKYCSITLT
+308 DNTYKYYSITLT
-320 DDILN
+320 DDILH
-325 GDIDYGQ
+325 GEIDYGQ
-332 DVQLNA
+332 DLQLNA

-356 EKKDGDTDTYYS
+356 EKKEGDTDTYYS